1 MDPSPRPRPAL
12 EDGYP
17 LAGLMRDV
25 LGRGKPFRF
34 EARGSSMYPAVRD
47 GDVVT
52 VAPLADDG
60 PRTGDVVAFVH
71 AATGGVRLHRVVGT
85 AAGRYLV
92 KGDNALASDG
102 ALDREALL
110 GLVVGVERGG
120 RALRLAAP
128 LLAAATARLSRCP
141 GFTRLVRRVRRAI
154 GAGEGRA

>member
-1 MDPSPRPRPAL
+1 MDETPRPRPAL
-12 EDGYP
+12 EDGFP

-34 EARGSSMYPAVRD
+34 EARGASMYPAVRD

-52 VAPLADDG
+52 VAPLRGGG

-71 AATGGVRLHRVVGT
+71 AATGGVRLHRVVG
-85 AAGRYLV
+85 AAGGRFRV

-120 RALRLAAP
+120 RARRP
-128 LLAAATARLSRCP
+128 EPRIVAAATARLSRCP
-141 GFTRLVRRVRRAI
+141 GFTRLVRRLRRAF
-154 GAGEGRA
+154 GAGEGRT

>member
-1 MDPSPRPRPAL
+1 MAETPRPRPAL
-12 EDGYP
+12 EDGFP

-25 LGRGKPFRF
+25 LGRGLPFRF

-52 VAPLADDG
+52 VAPLAADG

-71 AATGGVRLHRVVGT
+71 AATGGVRLHRVVGV
-85 AAGRYLV
+85 AAGRFLV

-102 ALDREALL
+102 AVDRDALL
-110 GLVVGVERGG
+110 GLVVGLERGG
-120 RALRLAAP
+120 RPRRLGPP
-128 LLAAATARLSRCP
+128 LLAAAAARLSRAP
-141 GFTRLVRRVRRAI
+141 GFTRLVRRVRRAL

>member
-1 MDPSPRPRPAL
+1 MDETPRPAL
-12 EDGYP
+12 EDGFP

-34 EARGSSMYPAVRD
+34 EARGASMYPAVRD

-52 VAPLADDG
+52 VAPFAG
-60 PRTGDVVAFVH
+60 GAPRTGDVVAFVH
-71 AATGGVRLHRVVGT
+71 EATGGVRLHRIVGVE
-85 AAGRYLV
+85 AGRFLV

-120 RALRLAAP
+120 RARRP
-128 LLAAATARLSRCP
+128 EPPVLAAATARLSRCP
-141 GFTRLVRRVRRAI
+141 GFTRFVRRVRRAF
-154 GAGEGRA
+154 GAGQGRA

>member
-120 RALRLAAP
+120 RALRIAPP

-141 GFTRLVRRVRRAI
+141 GFTRLVRRVRRAV

>member
-1 MDPSPRPRPAL
+1 MDETPRPRPAL
-12 EDGYP
+12 EDGFP

-34 EARGSSMYPAVRD
+34 EARGASMYPAVRD

-52 VAPLADDG
+52 VAPFAAGG

-71 AATGGVRLHRVVGT
+71 EATGGVRLHRIVGV
-85 AAGRYLV
+85 AAGRVQV
-92 KGDNALASDG
+92 KGDNALAADG

-120 RALRLAAP
+120 RARRPEPP
-128 LLAAATARLSRCP
+128 LLAAATAGLSRCP
-141 GFTRLVRRVRRAI
+141 GFTRLVRRVRRAF
-154 GAGEGRA
+154 GAGQGRA